1 MRERS
6 YPTILLV
13 GILACV
19 SIFGLLSIQQS
30 KEAQQEYITEFSIK
44 AEKKANTFLDIPLE
58 ASSVY
63 ILDVSD
69 NEALFEKDA
78 YITRGIASITKL
90 MTFAV
95 TWPKIKDLDEIT
107 ISENSVQTE
116 GYSPLIPGSN
126 WTPEDLLSLML
137 ISSSNDAA
145 EAIKDSLINQLGSES
160 AVIITLNE
168 YAKSIGMN
176 NTIFKNVT
184 GLDETDR
191 VSNISTAFEV
201 TLLAKSIIDKYPEV
215 LEATARLKLSLPEKD
230 IIVENTNPVIDQI
243 PNIIL
248 SKTGYT
254 DRAGGN
260 LVIAYKSPTNDHIV
274 IITVLGS
281 SHEGRF
287 RDTLTLVNRVEE
299 YFKQIPNLE

>member
-19 SIFGLLSIQQS
+19 SVFGLLSIQQS
-30 KEAQQEYITEFSIK
+30 KEAQQEYFTELSIK
-44 AEKKANTFLDIPLE
+44 TEKKINTFLNVPLE
-58 ASSVY
+58 ANSVY
-63 ILDVSD
+63 VYDMSD
-69 NEALFEKDA
+69 NEVLFEKDA
-78 YITRGIASITKL
+78 HITRGIASITKL
-90 MTFAV
+90 MTFAIA
-95 TWPKIKDLDEIT
+95 WPKIKDLNEI
-107 ISENSVQTE
+107 IVSEDSVETE
-116 GYSPLIPGSN
+116 GYSPLLPGST
-126 WTPEDLLSLML
+126 WSPEDLLSLML

-145 EAIKDSLINQLGSES
+145 EAIKDSLVNQLGSES
-160 AVIITLNE
+160 QVITSLNE
-168 YAKSIGMN
+168 YAQNIGMK
-176 NTIFKNVT
+176 NTSFKNVT
-184 GLDETDR
+184 GLDEIDR
-191 VSNISTAFEV
+191 VSNISTAYEV

-215 LEATARLKLSLPEKD
+215 LEATARLKLSLPKKD
-230 IIVENTNPVIDQI
+230 IVVENTNTVIDQI

-260 LVIAYKSPTNDHIV
+260 LIIAYKSPTNHHIV

-287 RDTLTLVNRVEE
+287 HDTLTLVNRTEE
-299 YFKQIPNLE
+299 YFKQIPSIE